1 MYIVHQAEC
10 IVIERL
16 GKFHRVLTSGLHFTV
31 RERRNLAGLP
41 LTHAAPPPQ
50 VPLLDRP
57 RSFTWRRTFIDTD
70 STMRDE
76 KCGGAAV
83 GAGGARRPLPLTPAP
98 PLSTNNY
105 RIDLRES
112 LLNLLPTQCFSRD
125 TILIDVNS
133 LMFFRIEDVRKA
145 IYEVDDLQSAVVN
158 VAQTQL
164 KEVFGHMTFSEA
176 MASQSKINR
185 CAPGSRATP
194 SARRPHRSSRG
205 SYMKEAFGPRFKKWG
220 IRVERMELLDMK
232 PKASAFCQPLPA
244 LFPPSALRLWPTSR
258 RD

>member
-1 MYIVHQAEC
+1 MRRRGGEGRRPA
-10 IVIERL
+10 
-16 GKFHRVLTSGLHFTV
+16 FLTL
-31 RERRNLAGLP
+31 
-41 LTHAAPPPQ
+41 APP
-50 VPLLDRP
+50 R
-57 RSFTWRRTFIDTD
+57 
-70 STMRDE
+70 
-76 KCGGAAV
+76 
-83 GAGGARRPLPLTPAP
+83 
-98 PLSTNNY
+98 STNNY

-185 CAPGSRATP
+185 SGRD
-194 SARRPHRSSRG
+194 
-205 SYMKEAFGPRFKKWG
+205 PR
-220 IRVERMELLDMK
+220 
-232 PKASAFCQPLPA
+232 CLPA
-244 LFPPSALRLWPTSR
+244 AARAR
-258 RD
+258 C